1 MLFILFALYIGG
13 NIMDRIKKLN
23 KKQTAQNAY
32 KMIIESSYSIE
43 SVALTLDISDRLI
56 YYWQEGKRY
65 PSIEHLYGLSQL
77 FGVSMESILA

>member
-1 MLFILFALYIGG
+1 MMFILFALYIGG